1 VCEPRAQHLTRRHSG
16 KERTPCEIL
25 GNLPDV
31 ELQSSIERRLNLVVS
46 REHHGSLT
54 MREIRVFRRRPVF
67 DLKWSLLRQVAAVA
81 LLCLLGGTAISIYEA
96 EEKTLKANRAVGDV
110 VGRHLEM
117 TLLFTHDPQALVKL
131 RQIELRFREMDSV
144 FHHMMSP
151 GQCVQ
156 YLDEAGKFVASN
168 CLGFRSEE
176 REAPAWFSAFYQRA
190 VGRQMTYERPVTH
203 RGLVLGR
210 VVVSSDL
217 SAVTARAWSDISRML
232 GLSAATIGALGI
244 LVYFVVER
252 ALRPTRDVVS
262 GLNRLAAGDLKC
274 RLPPFRLAELQRI
287 SNVFNDLATTLE
299 VATSERADLARRLV
313 EAREQER
320 RHLAWVLHDEL
331 AQSLSAMSATAASI
345 KVTASTDCPS
355 LVPEAQALT
364 ETAGN
369 IMKGL
374 RRTVQELRLQEIDE
388 IGLLASLEG
397 LIADYNRRG
406 CGKTQFFLETHGD
419 VNALP
424 PAITVHIFY
433 IVQEGLTNAV
443 KHAQAANVRAVVRID
458 LTQDGAPRSGTGL
471 VEASVEDDGA
481 GLAHEIRGE
490 AGFGL
495 GLIGIRERT
504 LALGAE
510 MSVVSRPEK
519 GRILSVTIPISNT
532 QGPAS

>member
-1 VCEPRAQHLTRRHSG
+1 MSLATRETRILRH
-16 KERTPCEIL
+16 
-25 GNLPDV
+25 
-31 ELQSSIERRLNLVVS
+31 
-46 REHHGSLT
+46 
-54 MREIRVFRRRPVF
+54 RPVF

-81 LLCLLGGTAISIYEA
+81 LLCFLAGAAVSVHQAKEEA
-96 EEKTLKANRAVGDV
+96 LKANRAVGDT
-110 VGRHLEM
+110 VGRFLEM
-117 TLLFTHDPQALVKL
+117 PETPWHALLIRGRRVDLQG
-131 RQIELRFREMDSV
+131 RFRQMDFLDQV
-144 FHHMMSP
+144 MSP

-156 YLDEAGKFVASN
+156 LNEAGKDLISS
-168 CLGFRSEE
+168 CLGFNSQVG
-176 REAPAWFSAFYQRA
+176 EAPAWFSAFFQRA
-190 VGRQMTYERPVTH
+190 VGSRMTYERPVVRH
-203 RGLVLGR
+203 GGPVLGTL
-210 VVVSSDL
+210 VVSSNP
-217 SAVTARAWSDISRML
+217 SAVTARAWSEISRML

-244 LVYFVVER
+244 LMYFVVER

-287 SNVFNDLATTLE
+287 SKVFNDLANTLE
-299 VATSERADLARRLV
+299 VATSERAALARRLV

-320 RHLAWVLHDEL
+320 RHLARVLHDEL

-345 KVTASTDCPS
+345 KVTASIDCPS

-374 RRTVQELRLQEIDE
+374 RRTVEELRPQEIDD
-388 IGLLASLEG
+388 IGLLTSLEG
-397 LIADYNRRG
+397 LIADHNRRG
-406 CGKTQFFLETHGD
+406 CGKTQFVLEAHGD

-424 PAITVHIFY
+424 LPITGHIFH

-443 KHAQAANVRAVVRID
+443 KHAQAANVRAMVRID
-458 LTQDGAPRSGTGL
+458 LAQGGAPRSSAGL
-471 VEASVEDDGA
+471 VEATVEDDGA
-481 GLAHEIRGE
+481 GLAHQIRGE

-504 LALGAE
+504 LAQGGE

-519 GRILSVTIPISNT
+519 GLILSVTIPITNIA
-532 QGPAS
+532 GPAS

>member
-1 VCEPRAQHLTRRHSG
+1 
-16 KERTPCEIL
+16 
-25 GNLPDV
+25 
-31 ELQSSIERRLNLVVS
+31 
-46 REHHGSLT
+46 
-54 MREIRVFRRRPVF
+54 MRETRVFRRRPVF

-131 RQIELRFREMDSV
+131 RQIELRFREMDGV
-144 FHHMMSP
+144 FHHVMSP
-151 GQCVQ
+151 SQCVQ

-262 GLNRLAAGDLKC
+262 GLNQLAAGDLKC
-274 RLPPFRLAELQRI
+274 RLPPFRLAEMQRI
-287 SNVFNDLATTLE
+287 SDVFNDLANTLE

-458 LTQDGAPRSGTGL
+458 LAQGGAPRSGAGL
-471 VEASVEDDGA
+471 VEATVEDDGE
-481 GLAHEIRGE
+481 GLAHDIRGK

-504 LALGAE
+504 LALGGE
-510 MSVVSRPEK
+510 MSVVSRQEK
-519 GRILSVTIPISNT
+519 GLIVSVTIPITNT
-532 QGPAS
+532 AGPAS

>member
-1 VCEPRAQHLTRRHSG
+1 MP
-16 KERTPCEIL
+16 ERT
-25 GNLPDV
+25 
-31 ELQSSIERRLNLVVS
+31 
-46 REHHGSLT
+46 
-54 MREIRVFRRRPVF
+54 FRRQRVL

-81 LLCLLGGTAISIYEA
+81 LLCFLGAAAISVYQAEQEA
-96 EEKTLKANRAVGDV
+96 LKANRDVGDAI
-110 VGRHLEM
+110 GRFLAM
-117 TLLFTHDPQALVKL
+117 PKLLMGLSPDLQK
-131 RQIELRFREMDSV
+131 RIGIQQRFREMGDSFLDQV
-144 FHHMMSP
+144 IRP

-156 YLDEAGKFVASN
+156 VDEAGKNIISSCV
-168 CLGFRSEE
+168 GFHSQSGD
-176 REAPAWFSAFYQRA
+176 APAWFSVFYQWV
-190 VGRQMTYERPVTH
+190 VGSRMTYERLVAH
-203 RGLVLGR
+203 RDRVLGR
-210 VVVSSDL
+210 IVVSSNP

-232 GLSAATIGALGI
+232 GFSAATIGVLGI

-252 ALRPTRDVVS
+252 ALRPTSDVVS

-274 RLPPFRLAELQRI
+274 RLPPYPLAELQRI
-287 SNVFNDLATTLE
+287 SDVFNGLATTLE

-320 RHLAWVLHDEL
+320 RHLARVLHDEL

-355 LVPEAQALT
+355 LVPEAQTLT

-397 LIADYNRRG
+397 LTADYNGRA
-406 CGKTQFFLETHGD
+406 CGKTRFFLETHGD

-424 PAITVHIFY
+424 PAITVHIFH

-443 KHAQAANVRAVVRID
+443 KHARAANVRAVVRVD
-458 LTQDGAPRSGTGL
+458 LPPQDGAPGSLALGS

-481 GLAHEIRGE
+481 GLAPEIRGE

-504 LALGAE
+504 LALGGQMNA
-510 MSVVSRPEK
+510 MQRPEK
-519 GRILSVTIPISNT
+519 GHMLSITIPVSST
-532 QGPAS
+532 PGPAS

>member
-1 VCEPRAQHLTRRHSG
+1 
-16 KERTPCEIL
+16 
-25 GNLPDV
+25 
-31 ELQSSIERRLNLVVS
+31 
-46 REHHGSLT
+46 
-54 MREIRVFRRRPVF
+54 MRERRRPVF

-81 LLCLLGGTAISIYEA
+81 LLCFLGGAAISVYQA
-96 EEKTLKANRAVGDV
+96 EEETSKANRAVGDA
-110 VGRHLEM
+110 VGRFLEM
-117 TLLFTHDPQALVKL
+117 RLLFREVPPGAAPVIRKRSDLQG
-131 RQIELRFREMDSV
+131 RFREMDPYLDQV
-144 FHHMMSP
+144 MSP

-156 YLDEAGKFVASN
+156 LDEAGKDVVSS
-168 CLGFRSEE
+168 CLGFRSPQG
-176 REAPAWFSAFYQRA
+176 EAPAWFSTFYQWA
-190 VGRQMTYERPVTH
+190 AGSWMTYERPVAH
-203 RGLVLGR
+203 QGLVLGT
-210 VVVSSDL
+210 VVVSSNP
-217 SAVTARAWSDISRML
+217 SAVTARAWSEISRML

-274 RLPPFRLAELQRI
+274 RLPPFRLVELQRI
-287 SNVFNDLATTLE
+287 SNVFNDLANTLE

-320 RHLAWVLHDEL
+320 RHLARVLHDEL

-345 KVTASTDCPS
+345 KITASTDCPA
-355 LVPEAQALT
+355 LVPEAQTLT

-374 RRTVQELRLQEIDE
+374 RRTVQELRLQEIDDL
-388 IGLLASLEG
+388 GLLTSLEG
-397 LIADYNRRG
+397 LIADHNRRG
-406 CGKTQFFLETHGD
+406 CGKTQFLLEAHGD

-424 PAITVHIFY
+424 LAITGHIFH

-458 LTQDGAPRSGTGL
+458 LAHGGSPRSGAGL
-471 VEASVEDDGA
+471 VEATVEDDGG
-481 GLAHEIRGE
+481 GLAHEIRRE

-504 LALGAE
+504 LALGGE
-510 MSVVSRPEK
+510 MSVGSRPAK
-519 GRILSVTIPISNT
+519 GLILSVKIPITDTPS
-532 QGPAS
+532 PAS

>member
-1 VCEPRAQHLTRRHSG
+1 
-16 KERTPCEIL
+16 
-25 GNLPDV
+25 
-31 ELQSSIERRLNLVVS
+31 
-46 REHHGSLT
+46 
-54 MREIRVFRRRPVF
+54 MRETRVLRHRPVF
-67 DLKWSLLRQVAAVA
+67 DLKRSLLRQVAAVA
-81 LLCLLGGTAISIYEA
+81 LLCFLGGAAISVHQA
-96 EEKTLKANRAVGDV
+96 KEETLKANRAVGDA
-110 VGRHLEM
+110 VGRFLEKP
-117 TLLFTHDPQALVKL
+117 LLFREVRPVPGQRVDLQG
-131 RQIELRFREMDSV
+131 RFRGMMDA
-144 FHHMMSP
+144 FLDREMSP

-156 YLDEAGKFVASN
+156 FNEAGKDVISS
-168 CLGFRSEE
+168 CLGFHSQVG
-176 REAPAWFSAFYQRA
+176 EAPAWFSAFYQRV
-190 VGRQMTYERPVTH
+190 VGSRMTYERPVTH
-203 RGLVLGR
+203 QGLLFGT
-210 VVVSSDL
+210 VVVSSDP
-217 SAVTARAWSDISRML
+217 SAVTARAWSEISRML

-252 ALRPTRDVVS
+252 ALRPTRDVVG
-262 GLNRLAAGDLKC
+262 GLSRLAAGDLKC

-287 SNVFNDLATTLE
+287 SNVFNDLANTLE

-374 RRTVQELRLQEIDE
+374 RRTVQELRLQEIDDS
-388 IGLLASLEG
+388 GLLTSLEG
-397 LIADYNRRG
+397 LIADHNRRG
-406 CGKTQFFLETHGD
+406 CGKTQFLLEAHGD

-424 PAITVHIFY
+424 LAITGHVFH

-458 LTQDGAPRSGTGL
+458 LAQGGAPRSGAGL
-471 VEASVEDDGA
+471 VEATVEDDGA

-504 LALGAE
+504 LALGGE
-510 MSVVSRPEK
+510 MSVVSRQEK
-519 GRILSVTIPISNT
+519 GLILSVTIPITNT
-532 QGPAS
+532 AGPAS

>member
-1 VCEPRAQHLTRRHSG
+1 
-16 KERTPCEIL
+16 
-25 GNLPDV
+25 
-31 ELQSSIERRLNLVVS
+31 
-46 REHHGSLT
+46 
-54 MREIRVFRRRPVF
+54 M
-67 DLKWSLLRQVAAVA
+67 
-81 LLCLLGGTAISIYEA
+81 
-96 EEKTLKANRAVGDV
+96 
-110 VGRHLEM
+110 
-117 TLLFTHDPQALVKL
+117 DPFLDHV
-131 RQIELRFREMDSV
+131 
-144 FHHMMSP
+144 MSP

-156 YLDEAGKFVASN
+156 LDEAGKDLVSS
-168 CLGFRSEE
+168 CLGFRSQEG
-176 REAPAWFSAFYQRA
+176 EAPAWFSTFYQRA
-190 VGRQMTYERPVTH
+190 VGSRMTYELPVTH

-210 VVVSSDL
+210 VVVSSNP
-217 SAVTARAWSDISRML
+217 SAVTARAWSEISRML
-232 GLSAATIGALGI
+232 GLSAATVGALGI

-287 SNVFNDLATTLE
+287 SNVFNGLATTLE

-320 RHLAWVLHDEL
+320 RHLARVLHDEL

-374 RRTVQELRLQEIDE
+374 RRTVQELRLQEIDD
-388 IGLLASLEG
+388 IGLVASLEG
-397 LIADYNRRG
+397 LIADHNRRG
-406 CGKTQFFLETHGD
+406 CGKTQFILETHGD
-419 VNALP
+419 ANALP
-424 PAITVHIFY
+424 QRLPGHIFH

-458 LTQDGAPRSGTGL
+458 LAQDGAPRSGAGL
-471 VEASVEDDGA
+471 VEATVEDDGA
-481 GLAHEIRGE
+481 GIAHEIKGE

-504 LALGAE
+504 LALGGQ
-510 MSVVSRPEK
+510 MNVVSRPEK

-532 QGPAS
+532 PGPAS

>member
-1 VCEPRAQHLTRRHSG
+1 MGETKALRH
-16 KERTPCEIL
+16 
-25 GNLPDV
+25 
-31 ELQSSIERRLNLVVS
+31 
-46 REHHGSLT
+46 
-54 MREIRVFRRRPVF
+54 RPVF

-81 LLCLLGGTAISIYEA
+81 VLCFLGGAALSVHQA
-96 EEKTLKANRAVGDV
+96 EEETSKANRAVADA
-110 VGRHLEM
+110 VGRFLE
-117 TLLFTHDPQALVKL
+117 LPLQVRLERPPAL
-131 RQIELRFREMDSV
+131 RQRVDLQGRFRQMDAFLDQV
-144 FHHMMSP
+144 LSP

-156 YLDEAGKFVASN
+156 LNETGKDAISG
-168 CLGFRSEE
+168 CLGFHSEAG
-176 REAPAWFSAFYQRA
+176 EAPAWFSAFYQWA
-190 VGRQMTYERPVTH
+190 VDSRMTYERPVTQH
-203 RGLVLGR
+203 GLVLGS
-210 VVVSSDL
+210 VIVSSNP
-217 SAVTARAWSDISRML
+217 SAVTARAWSEISRML
-232 GLSAATIGALGI
+232 GVSAATIGALGV

-252 ALRPTRDVVS
+252 ALRPTTDVVN

-287 SNVFNDLATTLE
+287 SNVFNGLANTLE

-320 RHLAWVLHDEL
+320 RHLARVLHDEL

-374 RRTVQELRLQEIDE
+374 RRTVQELRLQEIDDG
-388 IGLLASLEG
+388 GLLTNLEG
-397 LIADYNRRG
+397 LIADHNHRG
-406 CGKTQFFLETHGD
+406 CGKTQFLLEAHGD

-424 PAITVHIFY
+424 LAITGHVFH

-458 LTQDGAPRSGTGL
+458 LAEGGAPLSGAGL
-471 VEASVEDDGA
+471 VEATVEDDGA
-481 GLAHEIRGE
+481 GLTQGIRGE

-504 LALGAE
+504 LALGGE

-519 GRILSVTIPISNT
+519 GLILSVTIPITNPA
-532 QGPAS
+532 GPAA

>member
-1 VCEPRAQHLTRRHSG
+1 
-16 KERTPCEIL
+16 
-25 GNLPDV
+25 
-31 ELQSSIERRLNLVVS
+31 
-46 REHHGSLT
+46 
-54 MREIRVFRRRPVF
+54 MRETMVLRHRPVF
-67 DLKWSLLRQVAAVA
+67 DLKWSLLRRVAAVA
-81 LLCLLGGTAISIYEA
+81 LLCFLAGAAISVHQA
-96 EEKTLKANRAVGDV
+96 EEEMSKANQAVGDA
-110 VGRHLEM
+110 VGRYLEM
-117 TLLFTHDPQALVKL
+117 PLSFRALTKRVDLQK
-131 RQIELRFREMDSV
+131 RFREMDTNLDQW
-144 FHHMMSP
+144 MSP

-156 YLDEAGKFVASN
+156 IDETGKNVVSS
-168 CLGFRSEE
+168 CLGFYSQGGD
-176 REAPAWFSAFYQRA
+176 APAWFSTFYQWT
-190 VGRQMTYERPVTH
+190 VGSRVTYERPVIH

-210 VVVSSDL
+210 VVVSANP
-217 SAVTARAWSDISRML
+217 SAMTARAWSDISRML

-287 SNVFNDLATTLE
+287 SNVFNDLANTLE
-299 VATSERADLARRLV
+299 VATVERADLARRLV

-320 RHLAWVLHDEL
+320 RHLACVLHDEL
-331 AQSLSAMSATAASI
+331 AQSLSAMSATATSI
-345 KVTASTDCPS
+345 KVTASTECPS

-374 RRTVQELRLQEIDE
+374 RRTLQELRLQEIDD
-388 IGLLASLEG
+388 IGLLTSLEE
-397 LIADYNRRG
+397 LVADHNRNG
-406 CGKTQFFLETHGD
+406 NGKTQFLLEAHGD

-424 PAITVHIFY
+424 LAITGHIFY

-443 KHAQAANVRAVVRID
+443 KHAQAANVRAVLRID
-458 LTQDGAPRSGTGL
+458 LADAPRSGASL
-471 VEASVEDDGA
+471 VEATVEDDGA
-481 GLAHEIRGE
+481 GLTHKIRGN

-504 LALGAE
+504 LALGGE

-519 GRILSVTIPISNT
+519 GLILTVTIPITNT
-532 QGPAS
+532 ASLAS

>member
-1 VCEPRAQHLTRRHSG
+1 
-16 KERTPCEIL
+16 
-25 GNLPDV
+25 
-31 ELQSSIERRLNLVVS
+31 
-46 REHHGSLT
+46 
-54 MREIRVFRRRPVF
+54 MRETKVLRHRPVF

-81 LLCLLGGTAISIYEA
+81 LLCFLGGAAISVYRA
-96 EEKTLKANRAVGDV
+96 EEEASKANQALGDS
-110 VGRHLEM
+110 VGRFLEAPHLFHLGLQQSARM
-117 TLLFTHDPQALVKL
+117 SSFDLQ
-131 RQIELRFREMDSV
+131 RRFSQMDTFLDQV
-144 FHHMMSP
+144 MSP

-156 YLDEAGKFVASN
+156 LDETGKDVISR
-168 CLGFRSEE
+168 CLGFHSSDSE
-176 REAPAWFSAFYQRA
+176 ASAWFSAVYQRA
-190 VGRQMTYERPVTH
+190 VGGRMTFERPITY
-203 RGLVLGR
+203 RGLVVGR
-210 VVVSSDL
+210 VVVSTSP
-217 SAVTARAWSDISRML
+217 SVVTARAWSEISRML

-252 ALRPTRDVVS
+252 ALRPTRDVVG

-287 SNVFNDLATTLE
+287 SNVFNDLANTLE

-345 KVTASTDCPS
+345 KVTVSTDCPS

-364 ETAGN
+364 KIAGD

-374 RRTVQELRLQEIDE
+374 RRTVQELRPQEIDD
-388 IGLLASLEG
+388 IGLLTSLEG
-397 LIADYNRRG
+397 LIADHNRCG
-406 CGKTQFFLETHGD
+406 CGKTQFLLEAHGD

-424 PAITVHIFY
+424 PAITGHVFH

-443 KHAQAANVRAVVRID
+443 KHAQAAIVRAMVRID
-458 LTQDGAPRSGTGL
+458 LAQGGAPGSGLGL
-471 VEASVEDDGA
+471 VQAAVEDDGA

-504 LALGAE
+504 LALGGE

-519 GRILSVTIPISNT
+519 GLILSVTIPITNT
-532 QGPAS
+532 AGPAS